1 MNGNAASITDHDGTA
16 RGEAGENPASDIAV
30 NDIGKVWY
38 RTSALNS
45 TLFAVDADGAIVAH
59 MIYDPFGNALME
71 TYTEANFSGL
81 DNLNNFTGYTW
92 EGLMARAKE
101 DPEILR
107 FLGWLD
113 VVVDGPFV
121 QALRDRNL
129 LFRGSGNQRI
139 LDVKASLAA
148 GEAVWTKDPAW
159 VGEDGSA
166 RAEG

>member
-1 MNGNAASITDHDGTA
+1 MCSRPRAVSGGEPFRQAA
-16 RGEAGENPASDIAV
+16 
-30 NDIGKVWY
+30 
-38 RTSALNS
+38 AL
-45 TLFAVDADGAIVAH
+45 ADLAERLRPD
-59 MIYDPFGNALME
+59 YDLAA
-71 TYTEANFSGL
+71 Y
-81 DNLNNFTGYTW
+81 TGYTW

-101 DPEILR
+101 DPEVLR
-107 FLGWLD
+107 LLGLLD

-139 LDVKASLAA
+139 LDSKASLAA
-148 GEAVWTKDPAW
+148 GAPVWTKDPAW

>member
-1 MNGNAASITDHDGTA
+1 MDFDRMLRYCTLLEQNNNRVWFHKKDNHALYTAAKEEFTELLVELQFRLSEVVAPDLAERLRPDYDL
-16 RGEAGENPASDIAV
+16 AS
-30 NDIGKVWY
+30 
-38 RTSALNS
+38 
-45 TLFAVDADGAIVAH
+45 
-59 MIYDPFGNALME
+59 
-71 TYTEANFSGL
+71 
-81 DNLNNFTGYTW
+81 FTGYTW

-107 FLGWLD
+107 LLGWLD

-159 VGEDGSA
+159 VGEDCSA